1 MSRNSLNVLADKL
14 AEKSGLSQ
22 IESELFIRKM
32 FDVCHQG
39 LDADKMVK
47 MRWLGTFKVTS
58 VKDRESVDVNTGERI
73 LIEGRDK
80 ISFTPDNI
88 LKEIVNK
95 PFAQFE
101 TVVVNEGVDFDS
113 IDKKYEDS
121 LEDEEQEREQDVIRP
136 AVDVVEPLLPEN
148 AFSTESTVS
157 GVIDF
162 LDIPETP
169 SLDAPETPSEDSN
182 VVVIGEETAEI
193 SEETAEIS
201 EEKESEVDTS
211 VQESEKV
218 MEETME
224 SCAETVES
232 HAETVESHAETSND
246 LPVSDSLEEP
256 KEEVVATVS
265 DNIRKDISDD
275 EAGSDD
281 EVDSDDE
288 ADSADESASDDESD
302 SADES
307 DSDDESDSAD
317 ESDSDDEEEIRRRHF
332 IIPKYMVIVASIT
345 LLLLIGGFGWFAF
358 NYGQMAAQRDH
369 LATQLAQYKKGKE
382 SGMKLAKVQSQ
393 EQILQ
398 QKARQDSL
406 RMAQASEAIKAAE
419 KADSLKTI
427 AAEKEMSEKKQKSD
441 HILLAENK
449 KVSEKVVAE
458 KKMAEQK
465 KLDKAAEP
473 AKVTPG
479 KYDSDPRV
487 RTGAYRIVGV
497 DQIVTVGD
505 HQTLTTL
512 SKRYLGPGME
522 CYIEALNGTSTIKS
536 GQKIKI
542 PKLELKKKK
551 AK

>member
-1 MSRNSLNVLADKL
+1 MSKNSLNVLAEKL
-14 AEKSGLSQ
+14 VEKSGLSQ

-39 LDADKMVK
+39 LAADKMVK

-73 LIEGRDK
+73 IIEGRDK

-121 LEDEEQEREQDVIRP
+121 LEDEEQEREQEVIKP

-148 AFSTESTVS
+148 SFSTESTAS

-169 SLDAPETPSEDSN
+169 SEESN

-193 SEETAEIS
+193 SEE
-201 EEKESEVDTS
+201 KESVLDTS

-218 MEETME
+218 MEETMD

-232 HAETVESHAETSND
+232 HGETSNE

-256 KEEVVATVS
+256 KEEFAANVS
-265 DNIRKDISDD
+265 DNSRKDISDN
-275 EAGSDD
+275 EA
-281 EVDSDDE
+281 ESDDE
-288 ADSADESASDDESD
+288 A
-302 SADES
+302 
-307 DSDDESDSAD
+307 
-317 ESDSDDEEEIRRRHF
+317 EIRRRHF

-369 LATQLAQYKKGKE
+369 LALQLAQYKEGKE
-382 SGMKLAKVQSQ
+382 SVMKFAKVKSQ

-406 RMAQASEAIKAAE
+406 RMAQASEAVKAAE

-427 AAEKEMSEKKQKSD
+427 AAEKAMSEKNQKSD
-441 HILLAENK
+441 HIQLADNK
-449 KVSEKVVAE
+449 KVSEKVVAD
-458 KKMAEQK
+458 KKMADQK
-465 KLDKAAEP
+465 KLDKAAEH
-473 AKVTPG
+473 AKVTSG

-487 RTGAYRIVGV
+487 RTGAYRIVGA
-497 DQIVTVGD
+497 DRIVTVGD
-505 HQTLTTL
+505 HQTLSSL

-522 CYIEALNGTSTIKS
+522 CYIEALNGNSTIKS

>member
-1 MSRNSLNVLADKL
+1 MSKNSLNVLADKL

-39 LDADKMVK
+39 LAADKMVK

-73 LIEGRDK
+73 IIEGRDK

-121 LEDEEQEREQDVIRP
+121 LEDEEQEREQDVIKP

-148 AFSTESTVS
+148 SSSTESTAS

-169 SLDAPETPSEDSN
+169 SEESN
-182 VVVIGEETAEI
+182 VVVIG
-193 SEETAEIS
+193 EETAEIS

-218 MEETME
+218 MEETMD

-232 HAETVESHAETSND
+232 HGETSNE

-256 KEEVVATVS
+256 KEEFAANVS
-265 DNIRKDISDD
+265 DNSRKDISDN
-275 EAGSDD
+275 EA
-281 EVDSDDE
+281 ESDDE
-288 ADSADESASDDESD
+288 A
-302 SADES
+302 
-307 DSDDESDSAD
+307 
-317 ESDSDDEEEIRRRHF
+317 EIRRRHF

-369 LATQLAQYKKGKE
+369 LALQLAQYKEGKE
-382 SGMKLAKVQSQ
+382 SVMKFAKVKSQ

-406 RMAQASEAIKAAE
+406 RMAQASEAVKAAE

-427 AAEKEMSEKKQKSD
+427 AAEKAMSEKNQKSD
-441 HILLAENK
+441 HIQLADNK
-449 KVSEKVVAE
+449 KASEKVVAE
-458 KKMAEQK
+458 KKMADQK
-465 KLDKAAEP
+465 KLDKAAEH
-473 AKVTPG
+473 AKVTSG

-505 HQTLTTL
+505 HQTLSLL
-512 SKRYLGPGME
+512 SKRYLGSGME
-522 CYIEALNGTSTIKS
+522 CYIEALNGNSTIKS